1 MNPDVRTALLV
12 VGLLFVVAFG
22 GMTLYVVGR
31 SGFNTYGDLLLAVL
45 SIGVVTMVLIGLV
58 GAIRQ
63 PPSK

>member
-1 MNPDVRTALLV
+1 
-12 VGLLFVVAFG
+12 
-22 GMTLYVVGR
+22 VVGR